1 MRKHYLVAVDLEGIH
16 GVVGEPYKKLTDSAD
31 YSDAVENATKEIN
44 AVVKGLFDGGAKLV
58 AVWDNH
64 GNGKNLD
71 FSKIDNRVIRVENP
85 PTEKYERLSFAKQI
99 SFDGVLYIGY
109 HAKEGTLNGVLA
121 HSYNSELIQYYKVNG
136 LSVGELEIDSWAAAE
151 YGFSPLFCSSD
162 DICISQAKAIEPKMK
177 TVITKY
183 GTGRNS
189 ARFRNEDDIIREM
202 YENALACVDLKIS
215 PKKLTFPAQLEV
227 RYTKSENA
235 LKKFEK
241 VIEYGQNVK
250 FGEDLHILI
259 STLYSFSDLESFL

>member
-1 MRKHYLVAVDLEGIH
+1 MVAVDLEGIH

-31 YSDAVENATKEIN
+31 YFAAVENAAKEIN
-44 AVVKGLFDGGAKLV
+44 AVVKGLFDGGAELV

-85 PTEKYERLSFAKQI
+85 PTEKYERLSFAKRI

-109 HAKEGTLNGVLA
+109 HAKEGSLNGVLA
-121 HSYNSELIQYYKVNG
+121 HSYSSDLIQYYKVNG
-136 LSVGELEIDSWAAAE
+136 ASVGELDIDSWAAAE

-162 DICISQAKAIEPKMK
+162 DICISQAKKIEPNIK

-189 ARFRNEDDIIREM
+189 ARFRNEDDILGEM
-202 YENALACVDLKIS
+202 YEKALACIDLNIP
-215 PKKLTFPAQLEV
+215 PKKLTFPTQLEV
-227 RYTKSENA
+227 RYTKHEDA
-235 LKKFEK
+235 LKKFTK
-241 VIEYGQNVK
+241 VMKYGQDVK
-250 FGEDLHILI
+250 FGEDSHVLI
-259 STLYSFSDLESFL
+259 TTLYAFSDLESFL